1 VAVKFSPFR
10 RLVRFIGEL
19 PLYLESGFLQ
29 YFGTAECNEQTYRP
43 AFLHYN
49 DEINTYIASVDNP
62 LQGLITLSVDDPY
75 FLGEDLPE
83 RESEAVGCPVDDR
96 VNSIVLCGDTYTD
109 TNAVWCDSGELKRL
123 KNVQLKI
130 KPSIF
135 TGKTQLLVQAIY
147 GAKRTD
153 YSIEDSYPFL
163 DPPFIFGSVVLGYK
177 FVPHTTGIYTTTDY
191 RYFLINIGSS
201 SIASRELLLS
211 TAGQAAR
218 DQLILHA
225 SDLDPAT
232 IKKIEAVLLSTCT
245 VSTVETSIAL
255 DMSGIIGLPAGYG
268 WQFNWSGSKA
278 DIILHRDN
286 LPTDQNFRAYH
297 YRIEFVETAG
307 VITATLTTVSSNQI
321 WSAVHGTTV
330 YRPAYI
336 STIMSAMVNPKASPF
351 SGWVNPATYEA
362 KIYCFYNELDELE
375 VYSLKKAAQSS
386 GTNNSSPSRS
396 GLQSGQVIIRK
407 NQTWAAGSKLSVL
420 KNGSTILASDTEAN
434 YSFDLLDWYNYPGT
448 TSPASLTTP
457 NSFNDGIAQIAGT
470 GMTRLQYAQAQG
482 WFIPGSSPSFS
493 TGATG
498 PNGEAI
504 RLGCAARSNIIGSSW
519 TKVLIIGQSKTSKIS
534 FVIPYGS
541 SKSVISAVKNKAAVA
556 GPNQKIQ
563 IIQRNLSFPGLTEGE
578 CHFYDWYNPSP
589 TPPVTPALPTVYS
602 NFRGPFP
609 LINRLFNQAG
619 SDSVTEY
626 TNSSFSDVAVIA
638 NTKISEKSLLF
649 ETLSVNSVARDKYFD
664 VTFLTDPFGYF
675 YSLSMQ
681 SCMISDK
688 AELDGAYAQFNEGYI
703 YDTAIGWA

>member
-1 VAVKFSPFR
+1 VAVNFSPFR

-83 RESEAVGCPVDDR
+83 RESEAVGCPVDER

-109 TNAVWCDSGELKRL
+109 TNPIWCDTQELKRL
-123 KNVQLKI
+123 KIVQLKI

-135 TGKTQLLVQAIY
+135 TGKTQLLVQAMY

-153 YSIEDSYPFL
+153 YSIDEAYPFL

-177 FVPHTTGIYTTTDY
+177 FVPHTTGIYTTVDY

-201 SIASRELLLS
+201 SITARELLLS

-218 DQLILHA
+218 DQFILHE

-245 VSTVETSIAL
+245 VSSVETPISL
-255 DMSGIIGLPAGYG
+255 DMSSIIGLPAGYG

-286 LPTDQNFRAYH
+286 LPIDQNFRAWH
-297 YRIEFVETAG
+297 YRINFSDVDG
-307 VITATLTTVSSNQI
+307 VISASLTTVSSNQM

-330 YRPAYI
+330 YSPAYI
-336 STIMSAMVNPKASPF
+336 APVMLAMTNPKNSPF
-351 SGWVNPATYEA
+351 LGWVNPATYEA
-362 KIYCFYNELDELE
+362 KIYCFYNDNDELD

-386 GTNNSSPSRS
+386 GESSFKPSLS
-396 GLQSGQVIIRK
+396 GLQAGQVIIEK
-407 NQTWAAGSKLSVL
+407 TQIWAAGSKLSVL
-420 KNGSTILASDTEAN
+420 KNGSTILESDPVAN
-434 YSFDLLDWYNYPGT
+434 YSYDLLNWNNYTGT
-448 TSPASLTTP
+448 TSPATLPTP
-457 NSFNDGIAQIAGT
+457 KAFNDGTAQIAGT

-482 WFIPGSSPSFS
+482 WYIPGASPSFS

-498 PNGEAI
+498 PNGEPI
-504 RLGCAARSNIIGSSW
+504 RLGCAARNNIIESRW
-519 TKVLIIGQSKTSKIS
+519 TKSLVIGQSKTSKIS

-541 SKSVISAVKNKAAVA
+541 SKSAFSAVKNKTSVA
-556 GPNQKIQ
+556 GSSQKIN
-563 IIQRNLSFPGLTEGE
+563 IIQRNISFPGLTEAE
-578 CHFYDWYNPSP
+578 CHFYDWYDPSP

-609 LINRLFNQAG
+609 LINRLFNQSG
-619 SDSVTEY
+619 SDLITAY
-626 TNSSFSDVAVIA
+626 TNSSFSDVAVIS
-638 NTKISEKSLLF
+638 NSKISEKSLIF
-649 ETLSVNSVARDKYFD
+649 ETLPINSVSRDKYFD
-664 VTFLTDPFGYF
+664 VAFLTDPFGYF
-675 YSLSMQ
+675 YSFSSQ
-681 SCMISDK
+681 SCMSADK
-688 AELDGAYAQFNEGYI
+688 AELDGGYAQFNDQYI